1 MFPLVCISEF
11 LGYEIQTIQIYHKGT
26 LSIHDITHRKIIKL
40 LNMKK
45 LKFIILATWIIL
57 IASSCGS
64 TVSKKTDPADE
75 NIENPAINVKTM
87 ILKEQSISSNLEFS
101 AGLLPYEE
109 IHFAPASP
117 GRIEKIYVEVD
128 SRVKKG
134 DIIAEMDHTQ
144 LNQAME
150 QLKNAESSF
159 QRMDTLFKLGSI
171 SEQQYEGV
179 KTQYELARTSVEFL
193 KKNTRL
199 LSPIDAIVTGKYFEG
214 RELYSGVPNTA
225 AGKAAI
231 VTLMQINPLKAV
243 IHVSEK
249 YYPELRKGLP
259 SVIYVDTYP
268 DMEFQGE
275 ILRVFPYISPETRT
289 FQVEI
294 KINNP
299 SEILR
304 PGMFTRV
311 NLQLGEKHALLVP
324 SGAVLRQEGT
334 NRRHVFVAAENKA
347 KKVNVI
353 IAERY
358 DDQVH
363 IISDDIKEG
372 DEIIIAGQEKLM
384 DNSKISIVR

>member
-1 MFPLVCISEF
+1 MKTNYNYPEFPYI
-11 LGYEIQTIQIYHKGT
+11 KGHLT
-26 LSIHDITHRKIIKL
+26 RIGNIIKL

-45 LKFIILATWIIL
+45 LQIAILTTLILFIVF
-57 IASSCGS
+57 SCGS
-64 TVSKKTDPADE
+64 GTNKEAASAEEVTDKTE
-75 NIENPAINVKTM
+75 IQVKIMT
-87 ILKEQSISSNLEFS
+87 LKEQSVSRTREFS
-101 AGLLPYEE
+101 ANLIPYEE
-109 IHFAPASP
+109 LHFAPASP
-117 GRIEKIYVEVD
+117 GRIEKIFVEVD

-150 QLKNAESSF
+150 QLRNAESSF

-179 KTQYELARTSVEFL
+179 KTQYELAKTNVAFL

-199 LSPIDAIVTGKYFEG
+199 LSPINAIVTGKYFEG
-214 RELYSGVPNTA
+214 GELYSGAPNTT

-231 VTLMQINPLKAV
+231 VTLMQINPLKAI

-249 YYPELRKGLP
+249 YYPEVKKGMP
-259 SVIYVDTYP
+259 ATISVDIYP
-268 DMEFQGE
+268 DLSFNGE
-275 ILRVFPYISPETRT
+275 ILRIFPFITPETRT

-311 NLQLGEKHALLVP
+311 KFDLAEEKALLVP

-334 NRRHVFVAAENKA
+334 NRRHVFVVAENNVA
-347 KKVNVI
+347 KKINVTV
-353 IAERY
+353 AERY

-363 IISDDIKEG
+363 IVSDDLKTG
-372 DEIIIAGQEKLM
+372 DQIIVAGQEKLM
-384 DNSKISIVR
+384 DNSIINIVR